1 MGEAI
6 PGVWLD
12 SQREVDHGGGSSCC
26 LRRSCHSESSAAMSP
41 IVLFLKIVAVVGII
55 MAIVFLE
62 MVGVA
67 IAEAI
72 SREAKE
78 KNKNKDN
85 KTE

>member
-1 MGEAI
+1 
-6 PGVWLD
+6 
-12 SQREVDHGGGSSCC
+12 
-26 LRRSCHSESSAAMSP
+26 MSP
-41 IVLFLKIVAVVGII
+41 IELFLRIVAVVGII

-78 KNKNKDN
+78 KNNNNNNK
-85 KTE
+85 KE

>member
-1 MGEAI
+1 
-6 PGVWLD
+6 
-12 SQREVDHGGGSSCC
+12 
-26 LRRSCHSESSAAMSP
+26 MSP
-41 IVLFLKIVAVVGII
+41 IELFLRIVAVVGII

-78 KNKNKDN
+78 KNNNNDN

>member
-1 MGEAI
+1 
-6 PGVWLD
+6 
-12 SQREVDHGGGSSCC
+12 
-26 LRRSCHSESSAAMSP
+26 MSP

-55 MAIVFLE
+55 MAIVFIE

-78 KNKNKDN
+78 KNKNNDN